1 MSIFDKRYVKVT
13 INQETY
19 FREVGMDDE
28 LGERMAGD
36 EFNNMIL
43 DAVHSEIIEEE
54 YMVNLQQ
61 VNTIIQATP
70 NIFDRQILQNFYNY
84 VVRVDGVE

>member
-28 LGERMAGD
+28 LGERMAED

-43 DAVHSEIIEEE
+43 DAVYSDIIEEE

>member
-1 MSIFDKRYVKVT
+1 MNIFDERFVKVT
-13 INQETY
+13 LNGETF
-19 FREVGMDDE
+19 FRVVDIDGN
-28 LGERMAGD
+28 LGERMD
-36 EFNNMIL
+36 EDELNNLIL
-43 DAVHSEIIEEE
+43 DAVYSDIIEEE

-84 VVRVDGVE
+84 AVRVDGVE

>member
-19 FREVGMDDE
+19 FREVGFDDE
-28 LGERMAGD
+28 LGERMAED
-36 EFNNMIL
+36 EFNNMLL
-43 DAVHSEIIEEE
+43 DAVYSEIIEEE

-84 VVRVDGVE
+84 AVRVDGVE

>member
-19 FREVGMDDE
+19 FREVGIDDE
-28 LGERMAGD
+28 LGERMAED

-43 DAVHSEIIEEE
+43 DAVYSEIIEEE

-84 VVRVDGVE
+84 VVRLDGVE

>member
-19 FREVGMDDE
+19 FREVGIDDE
-28 LGERMAGD
+28 LGERMAED

-43 DAVHSEIIEEE
+43 DAVYSDIIEEE

-61 VNTIIQATP
+61 VNAIIQTIP
-70 NIFDRQILQNFYNY
+70 NVFDRQILQNFYNY
-84 VVRVDGVE
+84 AVRIDGEE

>member
-28 LGERMAGD
+28 LGERMAED

-43 DAVHSEIIEEE
+43 DAVYSEIIEEE

-61 VNTIIQATP
+61 VNTIIQTIP
-70 NIFDRQILQNFYNY
+70 NVFDRQILQNFYNY
-84 VVRVDGVE
+84 AVRVDGV

>member
-19 FREVGMDDE
+19 FREVGFDDE
-28 LGERMAGD
+28 LGERMAED

-43 DAVHSEIIEEE
+43 DAVYSDIIEEE

>member
-1 MSIFDKRYVKVT
+1 MSIFNKRYVKVT

-28 LGERMAGD
+28 LGERMAED

-43 DAVHSEIIEEE
+43 DAVFSEIIEEE

>member
-1 MSIFDKRYVKVT
+1 MSIFDKRYVTVT

-28 LGERMAGD
+28 LGVRMAED

-43 DAVHSEIIEEE
+43 DAVYNEIIEEE
-54 YMVNLQQ
+54 FMVNFQQ
-61 VNTIIQATP
+61 VNTIIQTIP
-70 NIFDRQILQNFYNY
+70 NVLDRQILQNFYNY
-84 VVRVDGVE
+84 AVRVDGVE

>member
-19 FREVGMDDE
+19 FREVGFDDE
-28 LGERMAGD
+28 LCERMAED

-43 DAVHSEIIEEE
+43 DAVYSDIIEEE

>member
-28 LGERMAGD
+28 LGERMAED
-36 EFNNMIL
+36 EFNNLIL
-43 DAVHSEIIEEE
+43 DAVYSDIIEEE

-61 VNTIIQATP
+61 VKTIIETIP
-70 NIFDRQILQNFYNY
+70 NVFDRQILQNFYNY
-84 VVRVDGVE
+84 AVRIDGEE

>member
-19 FREVGMDDE
+19 FREVGFDDE
-28 LGERMAGD
+28 LGERMAED

-43 DAVHSEIIEEE
+43 DAVYSDIIEEE

-84 VVRVDGVE
+84 VVRIDGVE

>member
-1 MSIFDKRYVKVT
+1 MSIFDKRYVRVT

-28 LGERMAGD
+28 LGERMAED

-43 DAVHSEIIEEE
+43 DEVYSDIIEEE

-84 VVRVDGVE
+84 AVRVDGVE

>member
-1 MSIFDKRYVKVT
+1 MSIFDKRYVKII

-28 LGERMAGD
+28 LGERMAED

-43 DAVHSEIIEEE
+43 DAVYSDIIEEE
-54 YMVNLQQ
+54 YMVNLQK

-84 VVRVDGVE
+84 AVRVDGVE

>member
-1 MSIFDKRYVKVT
+1 MSILDKRYVKVT
-13 INQETY
+13 MNQETY

-28 LGERMAGD
+28 LGERMAED

-43 DAVHSEIIEEE
+43 DAVYNEIIEEE

>member
-28 LGERMAGD
+28 LGERMAED

-43 DAVHSEIIEEE
+43 EAVYSDIIEEE

-84 VVRVDGVE
+84 AVRVDGVE

>member
-28 LGERMAGD
+28 LGERMAED

-43 DAVHSEIIEEE
+43 DAMYSEIIEEE

>member
-1 MSIFDKRYVKVT
+1 MRLFDKRYVKVT

-28 LGERMAGD
+28 LGERMAED

-43 DAVHSEIIEEE
+43 DAVYSEIIEEE

-61 VNTIIQATP
+61 VNTIIQAIP
-70 NIFDRQILQNFYNY
+70 NIFDRQILRNFYNY
-84 VVRVDGVE
+84 AVRVDGVE

>member
-1 MSIFDKRYVKVT
+1 MSILDKRYVKVT

-19 FREVGMDDE
+19 FREVGFDDE
-28 LGERMAGD
+28 LGDRMAED

-43 DAVHSEIIEEE
+43 DAVYSDIIEEE

-84 VVRVDGVE
+84 VVRVDGVQ

>member
-19 FREVGMDDE
+19 FREVGIDDE
-28 LGERMAGD
+28 LGERMAED
-36 EFNNMIL
+36 EFNNLIL
-43 DAVHSEIIEEE
+43 DAVYSDIIEEE

>member
-1 MSIFDKRYVKVT
+1 MSIFYKRYVKVT

-28 LGERMAGD
+28 LGERMAED

-43 DAVHSEIIEEE
+43 DAVYSDIIEEE

>member
-19 FREVGMDDE
+19 FREVGFDDE
-28 LGERMAGD
+28 LGERMAED

-43 DAVHSEIIEEE
+43 DAVYSDIIEKE